1 MNSVRSSNL
10 LRHSLIWLLL
20 VGALVRLA
28 LLCWFWDKPPK
39 IFDEKFLY
47 SAIAS
52 NLATYGSFSSPPDHL
67 ISHRPP
73 LYPAFVAVIYKIC
86 GDENYNAVRLVQ
98 SLLSL
103 VMVAIVYHLGC
114 IVFSER
120 VGLWGGALC
129 CFYPSL
135 LVYNNLILTEM
146 MFTFSLCVGVYVLVL
161 SIQRDSLTW
170 TALAGVAFGLG
181 ALTRS
186 VLWLYAPV
194 LGLVLLL
201 TLRGNLRRRLG
212 WVATFVTAFVI
223 TLTPWAIRNTL
234 LQKTLTVVDATG
246 GQNFMMG
253 NYQHTPLF
261 RSWTAIELQGDQAW
275 DSHLIAEHP
284 DFGRM
289 TRGQRDKLALRAG
302 LRFILQHP
310 LLTLQRDIIKFFD
323 FWQLERELPS
333 QASQGYFGPMPSWSV
348 KVLSV
353 VVVASYALCFLAAVF
368 GILLAPP
375 SDRCY
380 HWILLSLVLFITA
393 MHTLAFGHSRY
404 HLPLMPLLL
413 LYAASAM
420 THWRDYRSWIS
431 RPAFSIAAGIA
442 LMFLAAWTWT
452 TLGND
457 LDYVRRLLSA

>member
-1 MNSVRSSNL
+1 MSTIRSSNL
-10 LRHSLIWLLL
+10 LRHPLVWLLL

-28 LLCWFWDKPPK
+28 LLSWFWDKPPK
-39 IFDEKFLY
+39 IYDEKFLY

-52 NLATYGSFSSPPDHL
+52 NLARYGSFSSPPDML

-86 GDENYNAVRLVQ
+86 GDENYNAVRLIQ

-103 VMVAIVYHLGC
+103 VMVVIVYHLGC
-114 IVFSER
+114 ILFSER
-120 VGLWGGALC
+120 VGLWGSALC

-146 MFTFSLCVGVYVLVL
+146 LFTFLVCAALYVLIL
-161 SIQRDSLTW
+161 SIQRESLAW
-170 TALAGVAFGLG
+170 MVGAGVVFGLA

-201 TLRGNLRRRLG
+201 TLRGNLRRRL
-212 WVATFVTAFVI
+212 ALASTFVCAFAL

-253 NYQHTPLF
+253 NYEHTPLV
-261 RSWTAIELQGDQAW
+261 RAWTAIELQGERAW
-275 DSHLIAEHP
+275 DTQLFAEHP
-284 DFGRM
+284 GYGSM
-289 TRGQRDKLALRAG
+289 TKGQRDKLALRAA

-310 LLTLQRDIIKFFD
+310 LLTLQRDVIKFFD
-323 FWQLERELPS
+323 FWQLERELPA
-333 QASQGYFGPMPSWSV
+333 QASQGYFGPLPGWSV
-348 KVLSV
+348 KLLSV
-353 VVVASYALCFLAAVF
+353 VVVASYAFCFLAAVF

-375 SDRCY
+375 GDRCY
-380 HWILLSLVLFITA
+380 HWILLSLILFITA

-404 HLPLMPLLL
+404 HLPLMPLML
-413 LYAASAM
+413 LYGASAI
-420 THWRDYRSWIS
+420 TRWREYRSRSS
-431 RPAFSIAAGIA
+431 RPAFRFAVGIA

-452 TLGND
+452 ILSND